1 MLLLAQA
8 QSTTQD
14 AGDKASLE
22 SLPRQ
27 PRTESTYLFGIY
39 LDYLTSWKIL
49 RSHYEVDA
57 IVFDAS
63 LVSDIFIYCFRRL
76 QDLPAAM
83 RGVRGAGD
91 LHVRLGVPQDGG
103 PGEDQSDHGI
113 WPRDRSAHLLLA
125 STWACAWTASCSG
138 AAACTTPRT
147 TSSRTRATPP
157 AR

>member
-1 MLLLAQA
+1 MLLLAPA

-14 AGDKASLE
+14 AGDKTSLE

-63 LVSDIFIYCFRRL
+63 LVSDILYIYRIYCFRRL

-91 LHVRLGVPQDGG
+91 LHVCLGVSQD
-103 PGEDQSDHGI
+103 
-113 WPRDRSAHLLLA
+113 
-125 STWACAWTASCSG
+125 
-138 AAACTTPRT
+138 
-147 TSSRTRATPP
+147 
-157 AR
+157 